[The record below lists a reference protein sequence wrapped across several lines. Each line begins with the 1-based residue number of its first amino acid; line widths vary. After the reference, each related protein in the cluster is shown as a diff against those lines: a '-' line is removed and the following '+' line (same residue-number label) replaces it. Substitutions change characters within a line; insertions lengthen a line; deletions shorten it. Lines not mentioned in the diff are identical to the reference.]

1 MGRNK
6 GSTNKPV
13 AEPEL
18 SLEERME
25 ILARLLIDTVEDEL
39 KGAEHA
45 TES

>member
-6 GSTNKPV
+6 GSTNTPTV
-13 AEPEL
+13 EPEL
-18 SLEERME
+18 NLEERME

-39 KGAEHA
+39 KGREDA